1 MIRDT
6 GQHPGISRVCDGID
20 AATVALV
27 RSIEERHCIIKA
39 QLSHEGRL
47 VFAVAFSACTAV
59 LVTLSVVFA
68 WRFA

>member
-20 AATVALV
+20 AATAALV
-27 RSIEERHCIIKA
+27 RNIEERHCIIKA
-39 QLSHEGRL
+39 PLAHESRL
-47 VFAVAFSACTAV
+47 MFAVAFSAGAAV